1 METITA
7 EELIRETGRSYR
19 FVKRRLADAG
29 LKPVGLDGR
38 RIIFEADLARAAVPA
53 RTAAPGNGED
63 AGEFQRS
70 RAVREKYAAL
80 TAKSQYKTLISGLI
94 PREDANAALR
104 FVETAMCSLL
114 SKFPEQNAP
123 ALSAVS
129 DIHETHAL
137 LTNACRKVLDDL
149 GKAIERQKKATT
161 RLGSKRRHMTESQ
174 RAMVAAELANMPPHR
189 PTDKSANLHTSQ
201 SAAAEMMEVSPRSV
215 ATAAKISRDARRDCG
230 EPELSADPQ
239 PTPAVRRLRGT
250 PTGNRAANAS
260 RD

>member
-1 METITA
+1 METATI
-7 EELIRETGRSYR
+7 EDLIRETGRTYR
-19 FVKRRLADAG
+19 TIKRHLAAAG
-29 LKPVGLDGR
+29 VESVGRAGQ
-38 RIIFEADLARAAVPA
+38 RILYEAPAARAALPA
-53 RTAAPGNGED
+53 RIAGAGNDED
-63 AGEFQRS
+63 AEGERQHH
-70 RAVREKYAAL
+70 RAIREHYAAL
-80 TAKSQYKTLISGLI
+80 TAKAEYETLIDGLI

-189 PTDKSANLHTSQ
+189 PTDKSANLGYPDLVVDSGRQ
-201 SAAAEMMEVSPRSV
+201 
-215 ATAAKISRDARRDCG
+215 CC
-230 EPELSADPQ
+230 
-239 PTPAVRRLRGT
+239 
-250 PTGNRAANAS
+250 
-260 RD
+260 

>member
-1 METITA
+1 METATI
-7 EELIRETGRSYR
+7 EDLIRETGRTYR
-19 FVKRRLADAG
+19 TIKRHLAAAG
-29 LKPVGLDGR
+29 VESVGRAGQ
-38 RIIFEADLARAAVPA
+38 RILYEAPAARAAVPA

-123 ALSAVS
+123 ALSTVS

-174 RAMVAAELANMPPHR
+174 RAMVAAELANMPHGGDR
-189 PTDKSANLHTSQ
+189 KSANQDANLHVDRQ
-201 SAAAEMMEVSPRSV
+201 QAAEMMEVSPRSV

-230 EPELSADPQ
+230 EPEL
-239 PTPAVRRLRGT
+239 
-250 PTGNRAANAS
+250 
-260 RD
+260 